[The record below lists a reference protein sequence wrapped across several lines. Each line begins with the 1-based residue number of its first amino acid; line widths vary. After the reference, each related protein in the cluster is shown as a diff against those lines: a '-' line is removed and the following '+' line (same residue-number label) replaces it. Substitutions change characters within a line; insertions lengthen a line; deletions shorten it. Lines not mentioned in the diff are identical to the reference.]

1 MDVEKEIAGVK
12 NVPQIA
18 TLEKAVCKL
27 IHLLWCL
34 PKENLSQI

>member
-12 NVPQIA
+12 NVPQIV
-18 TLEKAVCKL
+18 TLERTVCKL
-27 IHLLWCL
+27 ILLCCL